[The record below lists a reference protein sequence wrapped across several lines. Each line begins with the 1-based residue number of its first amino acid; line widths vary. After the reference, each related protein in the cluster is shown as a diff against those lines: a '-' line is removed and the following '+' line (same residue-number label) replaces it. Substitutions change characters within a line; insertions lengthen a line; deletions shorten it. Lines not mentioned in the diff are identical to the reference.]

1 MGQLLIRNEKT
12 SDYAA
17 VENIT
22 REAFWNQNVPGC
34 DEHYLVHVM
43 RDHGD
48 FLPELDFVAELDGQ
62 IVGNVMYTK
71 SKLRNEQGEVK
82 QILTFGPVS
91 ILPEHQ
97 RKGYGKIMLEESFQR
112 AAELG
117 YEVIVIFGNP
127 DNYVGR
133 GFKSCKKYN
142 VCVGD
147 GVFPAAMLVKELKTG
162 VLDGTRW
169 YFEESEAYNVDGAK
183 AEEFD
188 KQFAPKEKKFCPS
201 QEEFYIHS
209 HSVIR

>member
-1 MGQLLIRNEKT
+1 MEQLLIRNEKPD
-12 SDYAA
+12 DYAA

-22 REAFWNQNVPGC
+22 REAFWNLSVPGC
-34 DEHYLVHVM
+34 NEHYLVHVM
-43 RDHGD
+43 RDHED
-48 FLPELDFVAELDGQ
+48 FVPELDLVAELDGQ

-91 ILPEHQ
+91 ILPAYQ
-97 RKGYGKIMLEESFQR
+97 RKGYGKIMLEESFRR

-147 GVFPAAMLVKELKTG
+147 GIFPAAMLVKELKTG

-169 YFEESEAYNVDGAK
+169 YFEESEAYNVDEAE

-188 KQFAPKEKKFCPS
+188 KQFAAKEKKVLPS